1 MTMAGWG
8 ENKDKAR
15 DSDEDE
21 DKDRGENVGKN
32 IYSSKM
38 NK

>member
-8 ENKDKAR
+8 EDKDKAR

>member
-1 MTMAGWG
+1 MARQG
-8 ENKDKAR
+8 EDKDKVG
-15 DSDEDE
+15 DSGEDE
-21 DKDRGENVGKN
+21 DKDRGENIGQN

>member
-1 MTMAGWG
+1 MTTAGWG
-8 ENKDKAR
+8 EDKDKAG

-21 DKDRGENVGKN
+21 DKDRGENIGKN

>member
-1 MTMAGWG
+1 MTTARRGEDKDRAG
-8 ENKDKAR
+8 

-32 IYSSKM
+32 IYSSR
-38 NK
+38 

>member
-1 MTMAGWG
+1 MAGWG
-8 ENKDKAR
+8 KGKDRAG
-15 DSDEDE
+15 DCGEDE
-21 DKDRGENVGKN
+21 DKDRGENVGQN